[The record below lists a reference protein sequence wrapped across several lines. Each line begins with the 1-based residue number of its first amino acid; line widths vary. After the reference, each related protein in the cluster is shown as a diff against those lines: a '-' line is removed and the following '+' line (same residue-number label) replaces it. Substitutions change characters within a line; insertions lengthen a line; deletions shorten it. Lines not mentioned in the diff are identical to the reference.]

1 MSDDRTN
8 SELSTAL
15 HELAAQHET
24 FPALTGAEVRGR
36 AVRRARRRIVG
47 TLGAVTA
54 TLALVA
60 FALTLDLTDS
70 ANSANPAGAGDS
82 RRLPAAT
89 PSVPSPPA
97 SSPPVPSASAPSVS
111 EPSAAASSVVPR
123 TPATGSVDLRKG
135 VMIVGKRVMP
145 LTDSSPNTLKVV
157 GPLTV
162 YDKQSDIK
170 ILTVTES
177 KAGVGYNAEISY
189 AVELRDADNEP
200 VYVGAALGYDKENIG
215 KYETSSGWID
225 LDASDAK
232 WFYASV
238 KTGTVIEVTG
248 TTS

>member
-8 SELSTAL
+8 SELFTAL
-15 HELAAQHET
+15 GELAAANET

-36 AVRRARRRIVG
+36 AVRRGRRRMAG

-54 TLALVA
+54 ALALVA
-60 FALTLDLTDS
+60 FALTVDLTDS
-70 ANSANPAGAGDS
+70 ADSANPAGPGGS
-82 RRLPAAT
+82 HRIPAAT
-89 PSVPSPPA
+89 PT
-97 SSPPVPSASAPSVS
+97 VPSASPSVS
-111 EPSAAASSVVPR
+111 TPSPVASSAVPP
-123 TPATGSVDLRKG
+123 TPVTAGLDLRKR
-135 VMIVGKRVMP
+135 VLIVGKRAMP
-145 LTDSSPNTLKVV
+145 LTDSSLNTPKVV

-162 YDKQSDIK
+162 YDKQPDVK
-170 ILTVTES
+170 ILTVVDST
-177 KAGVGYNAEISY
+177 AGARYNAEISY

-215 KYETSSGWID
+215 KYETSGGWID

-238 KTGTVIEVTG
+238 KTGTAIEVTG